1 MRQAYDYWQNQPG
14 NYREDTRGPRRSPG
28 PDPPAA
34 TPGGAQRR
42 GTEVAMY
49 PRRDRG
55 PRTVQKPARPGT
67 LIDPPRGGDRPEAIQ
82 LPPLN
87 SSRTGPPQELVR
99 QAARPTT
106 PRLQHAVLKRRIP
119 RSPSR
124 RPVGRR
130 LRTAAYPQKSGKNLS
145 QGPIIHR
152 PHPHREHAGLSG
164 VSGTF
169 SPTPRGGGA
178 DSPARGHRLSRNA
191 PQHVRPEES
200 GRSSTKPYGPP
211 RLWWWKRVGGP
222 PGLSALLKGPARRR
236 GTGTT
241 DASKPPAVLPR
252 GTATRG
258 GGTQSTHCTNAGGQQ
273 DGRGGGTAGVVD
285 PEHRR
290 DISLS
295 KRCTGE
301 ITVDTHPRRPTA

>member
-1 MRQAYDYWQNQPG
+1 
-14 NYREDTRGPRRSPG
+14 
-28 PDPPAA
+28 
-34 TPGGAQRR
+34 
-42 GTEVAMY
+42 MY

-252 GTATRG
+252 GDSDKGRRGPKAPTARMQAASRTDG
-258 GGTQSTHCTNAGGQQ
+258 GGAPPGSSTLN
-273 DGRGGGTAGVVD
+273 
-285 PEHRR
+285 
-290 DISLS
+290 
-295 KRCTGE
+295 TGE
-301 ITVDTHPRRPTA
+301 IFHSASGAQERSPLIPTPVGQRPRVA